1 MPTICL
7 IPGDGVGREV
17 IPAAARVL
25 AAVLPDVR
33 FVEADAGWD
42 CFLRRGTALP
52 DETLAAVAAA
62 DATLFGATQSP
73 MGGDLP
79 PLPPSLPGKGE
90 PTSPLLAGEGPGVR
104 SALTGEGPGVR
115 SALTGEGPGVR
126 STLAGE
132 GSGVRSYRSPI
143 LALRRHFD
151 LYANLRPT
159 VQLVP
164 SGRPVELLIVRENT
178 EGLYSGRE
186 HWEDPDTAIAER
198 VITRR
203 GSERIA
209 RVAFQQARRRISES
223 ANQRIRAEH
232 HSPFAIRHPLV
243 TIVHKANVLKLTDG
257 LFRERCLAVAR
268 DYPEV
273 RVEEMLVDAAAMW
286 LAKDPARFDVIV
298 TTNLFGDILSDLAA
312 GLAGGL
318 GVAPSANVGAGRV
331 AVFEPVH
338 GSAPDIAGKGIANPI
353 GAILSAAMLLDH
365 LGEAAAAARVRHAVQ
380 ATVAAG
386 ITTPDLGGQAATEQV
401 TSTIVGILENAFFAP
416 ESSLQ
421 AV

>member
-25 AAVLPDVR
+25 AAALPDVR

-73 MGGDLP
+73 VAGEA
-79 PLPPSLPGKGE
+79 PLPGPLPVATGGG
-90 PTSPLLAGEGPGVR
+90 LGGGP
-104 SALTGEGPGVR
+104 
-115 SALTGEGPGVR
+115 
-126 STLAGE
+126 
-132 GSGVRSYRSPI
+132 YRSPI

-159 VQLVP
+159 TQLLP
-164 SGRPVELLIVRENT
+164 GGRPIDLLIVRENT
-178 EGLYSGRE
+178 EDLYSGRE
-186 HWEDPDTAIAER
+186 RWEGPDTAIAER
-198 VITRR
+198 VITR
-203 GSERIA
+203 GASERIA
-209 RVAFQQARRRISES
+209 RVAFEQARRRRCEGANQQISES
-223 ANQRIRAEH
+223 ANQRVGESASRRVGESANLENRHSPIRYSPFADSPFA
-232 HSPFAIRHPLV
+232 HSPFAHSLV

-257 LFRERCLAVAR
+257 LFRASCLAVAQEH
-268 DYPEV
+268 PEV
-273 RVEEMLVDAAAMW
+273 QVEEMLVDAAAMW
-286 LAKDPARFDVIV
+286 LAKDPARFAVIV

-318 GVAPSANVGAGRV
+318 GVAPSANVGVGRV

-365 LGEAAAAARVRHAVQ
+365 LGEAAAADRVRRAVQ

-386 ITTPDLGGQAATEQV
+386 TVTPDLGGRATTDQV
-401 TSTIVGILENAFFAP
+401 TDAIIAHISGA
-416 ESSLQ
+416 
-421 AV
+421 